1 MINLLDETLE
11 IIKENG
17 KTTEEI
23 KFVSANWYIYE
34 NKERTYY
41 ERYMTWEDFASQ
53 ANKIYDDGYGRIAV
67 KDALQIVGANWWLE
81 RHEYDGS
88 EWWEFKSLP
97 TQPKEYKKFSPF
109 KYEEDEQ

>member
-17 KTTEEI
+17 KSTAEI
-23 KFVSANWYIYE
+23 KFVRCKWYNWRQHCEYE
-34 NKERTYY
+34 YC
-41 ERYMTWEDFASQ
+41 MTWEDFLSQ
-53 ANKIYDDGYGRIAV
+53 ANREYDDGYGGTEV
-67 KDALQIVGANWWLE
+67 KDNLQIVGKNWWLE

-97 TQPKEYKKFSPF
+97 KRPKEYKKFNPF
-109 KYEEDEQ
+109 KYEED